1 MTAGP
6 TQNTLM
12 LDVGSWDL
20 ALDASGNL
28 IIATPPYSTAQDV
41 ASAIRTFLGEVFFD
55 QTLGVPYTQ
64 EIFNQIVPLSVLQGG
79 IEAAAL
85 TVPGVL
91 TATVVIQT
99 FENRQV
105 SGQCVFT
112 TTDGDEQTVG
122 I

>member
-6 TQNTLM
+6 TMNTLQ
-12 LDVGSWDL
+12 LSIDNWDL
-20 ALDASGNL
+20 QLDANGNL

-41 ASAIRTFLGEVFFD
+41 ASAVRTFLGEVFFD
-55 QTLGVPYTQ
+55 QSLGVPYTQ
-64 EIFNQIVPLSVLQGG
+64 QIFNQIVPLSVLQSG

-91 TATVVIQT
+91 TATAVIQT

-105 SGQCVFT
+105 SGQVLI
-112 TTDGDEQTVG
+112 TDSDGNSSTVG